1 MHPLTGEE
9 LSALGLWLG
18 GSLSSGGKSAEELN
32 HLGNVLTVAADV
44 ILTIAGRRAQLEVQ
58 QQVQAANG
66 GNSTNPCPKG
76 AN

>member
-9 LSALGLWLG
+9 LSALGFLLG
-18 GSLSSGGKSAEELN
+18 VSLSSGGKSAE
-32 HLGNVLTVAADV
+32 AADV

>member
-9 LSALGLWLG
+9 LSALGFLLG
-18 GSLSSGGKSAEELN
+18 VSLSSGGKAEELN
-32 HLGNVLTVAADV
+32 NLGNVLTVAADV